1 MYRCLMSSLSKTGI
15 KDITVWKE
23 DYFIAN
29 TPSANG
35 LLKVIICESRLDTKS
50 TVLHICSQLSS
61 LHEYIELVMDDIVKF
76 NTYVQ
81 SLIQSLNERGET
93 TQDLLAN
100 VKKETHIM

>member
-1 MYRCLMSSLSKTGI
+1 MSSLSKTAI

-29 TPSANG
+29 TPSTNA
-35 LLKVIICESRLDTKS
+35 LLKVIIYESGLDTKS
-50 TVLHICSQLSS
+50 IVSHICSQLSS